1 MNYSEQ
7 VDALVFD
14 WNDFQRST
22 FQALRS
28 IILDAN
34 PAIAE
39 SVKYK
44 VPFYTLNG
52 LLMYVSPV
60 KGGSLYL
67 SFCQGDKMLDPNGL
81 FAVDDAKNVRKVY
94 FRPESE
100 IDWEVVTAYIF
111 EAVEINFTERSFTKK
126 KKPR

>member
-1 MNYSEQ
+1 MRYSEQ
-7 VDALVFD
+7 VDDLVFD
-14 WNDFQRST
+14 WNDFQQST
-22 FQALRS
+22 FQILRN

-34 PAIAE
+34 PAITE

-52 LLMYVSPV
+52 LLMYMSPV
-60 KGGSLYL
+60 KDGTVYL

-81 FAVDDAKNVRKVY
+81 FAFDDTKNVRKIY
-94 FRPESE
+94 FTPDLVV
-100 IDWEVVTAYIF
+100 DWEVITAYVL
-111 EAVEINFTERSFTKK
+111 EAVEINLKERSFTKK